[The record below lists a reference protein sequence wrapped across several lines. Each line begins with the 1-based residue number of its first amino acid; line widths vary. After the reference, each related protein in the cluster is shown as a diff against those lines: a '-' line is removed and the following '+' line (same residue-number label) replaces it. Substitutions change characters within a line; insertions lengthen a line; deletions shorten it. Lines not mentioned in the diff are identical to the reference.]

1 MYNEFGISS
10 IGQHNKRE
18 AHHFKHPQVLVG
30 VAKDVLIQSLSVFGG
45 NM

>member
-1 MYNEFGISS
+1 MHNGFGISS

-30 VAKDVLIQSLSVFGG
+30 VAKGCSYSIPFSFWW
-45 NM
+45 